1 MEQNLLENRRSLSV
15 CWKSLLHSSAVSAL
29 LSCDGMMMMMMM
41 MMK

>member
-1 MEQNLLENRRSLSV
+1 MEQNLLE
-15 CWKSLLHSSAVSAL
+15 KFFLHSSAVSAL